1 MSVLLPGLL
10 IASGSP
16 FIFGGGK
23 PVPINP
29 SYFLRPRRDFM
40 LVALAG
46 PISNL
51 LLAALCC
58 LAWVGLVYTEMIP
71 PYEMVTAFGSRI
83 VEAPSMMDGPRGLLE
98 SGLYMAVVL
107 NLLLAV
113 FNLVPVPP
121 LDGSRVVGWALPEEL
136 AQRWYGL
143 DRAGI
148 ILVLV
153 LFFAAE
159 PLLGFNFLDVVFEGL
174 EFLAGAYF
182 QATEWLLGFKVY
194 S

>member
-1 MSVLLPGLL
+1 
-10 IASGSP
+10 
-16 FIFGGGK
+16 
-23 PVPINP
+23 
-29 SYFLRPRRDFM
+29 
-40 LVALAG
+40 
-46 PISNL
+46 
-51 LLAALCC
+51 
-58 LAWVGLVYTEMIP
+58 
-71 PYEMVTAFGSRI
+71 
-83 VEAPSMMDGPRGLLE
+83 MMDGPRGLLE
-98 SGLYMAVVL
+98 SGLVTAVVL

-159 PLLGFNFLDVVFEGL
+159 PLLGFNFLGVVFEGL
-174 EFLAGAYF
+174 EFLAGAYI
-182 QATEWLLGFKVY
+182 QATDWLLGFKVY